1 MEALNQ
7 RIRSEAT
14 YLGDGIVKVDSFLNH
29 RIDTVLL
36 TEIGETLAR
45 RLVEAGATSVNKV
58 VTAETSGIA
67 PALTTAQAL
76 GVPMVFARKKRP
88 ATLTGDC
95 YESAARSH
103 TKGELATLYI
113 SSEYLS
119 TLDRVVII
127 DDFLGTGETA
137 EAMLDLVEQ
146 SGATLCGVGYVIEKV
161 YERGRQRLQHLEV
174 PVVALAQLD
183 LEDGQIVL
191 R

>member
-36 TEIGETLAR
+36 TEIGETLAL

-103 TKGELATLYI
+103 TKGELASLYI

-119 TLDRVVII
+119 ALDRVVII

-146 SGATLCGVGYVIEKV
+146 SGATLCGVGYVIEKI

-174 PVVALAQLD
+174 PVVALARLD

-191 R
+191 C

>member
-29 RIDTVLL
+29 RIDTVLM

-45 RLVEAGATSVNKV
+45 QLVEAGATSVNKV

-88 ATLTGDC
+88 VTLTGDC
-95 YESAARSH
+95 YQSAALSH

-119 TLDRVVII
+119 ALDRVVII

-146 SGATLCGVGYVIEKV
+146 SGATLCGVGYVFEKL
-161 YERGRQRLQHLEV
+161 YEHGRQRLQHLEV
-174 PVVALAQLD
+174 PVVALVRLD
-183 LEDGQIVL
+183 LEDGRIVL